1 MFAVVVGV
9 SGVDVGAAVENQKP
23 FAVDVSPMELATCW
37 WKLPPERPSRVMVLL
52 LWLGLYSIAIG
63 ATAVPSTS
71 INESTIGRGSPAIFW
86 RHLEPRRWCSQ
97 GSYIDPPGTKKTPTN
112 VPLAT
117 PEKRRLPLWLRRP
130 RLTEASEAFELE
142 FNGTAQK

>member
-1 MFAVVVGV
+1 ML
-9 SGVDVGAAVENQKP
+9 VEIAPGKP
-23 FAVDVSPMELATCW
+23 L
-37 WKLPPERPSRVMVLL
+37 KVMVLL

-86 RHLEPRRWCSQ
+86 RDLEPRRWCSQ
-97 GSYIDPPGTKKTPTN
+97 GSYIDPPGTKKKLQTAGTN

-130 RLTEASEAFELE
+130 RLTEASEAFKLE
-142 FNGTAQK
+142 FNGTVQK